1 MGKNVIQSATLA
13 TRVAQAIVDAN
24 TALSSA
30 APSRSRRK
38 TVSHLDP
45 NHCTY
50 CHALFDK
57 EAPRSHAVDLL
68 VPHAHGGK
76 TNRENLVLACPT
88 CSASKQS
95 HDLLSWPR
103 LNDFPH
109 ANELKALRLK
119 SFEHADNHLTSLR
132 AGVEMDRLLA
142 ALRQRWSMPRVRV
155 YALHGSQTS
164 YLGWVVHRGA
174 PVDYGLVRLLA
185 SSGHEAV
192 LECESPTTVYSLP
205 RSRFLDLVWQLI
217 DANALVSPLRTDDP
231 DLRPVDADPSD
242 WQHFWPVHFDN
253 LADLRRRRPRGG
265 GLLPAPGKPRELSE
279 DPQAVAWRT
288 RKQIEAAPA
297 RLVDARRELE
307 EAKARLHRFDEEW
320 ARHPRTVTLDEYRP
334 LLRDVVDK
342 GEAYFKLRERTKV
355 LMGPRWGHACSTRI
369 LPETF
374 ALPGPH
380 TRRG

>member
-1 MGKNVIQSATLA
+1 MSNDPTQSPSTA

-24 TALSSA
+24 AALSSA
-30 APSRSRRK
+30 TPSKSRRK
-38 TVSHLDP
+38 TVAHLNPD
-45 NHCTY
+45 HCIY
-50 CHALFDK
+50 CRTAIDTK
-57 EAPRSHAVDLL
+57 ARRSHVVDLL

-76 TNRENLVLACPT
+76 TNRENLVLACPN

-103 LNDFPH
+103 LNEFPH
-109 ANELKALRLK
+109 AADLKALRLK
-119 SFEHADNHLTSLR
+119 ALEHADNHLTTLR
-132 AGVEMDRLLA
+132 AGVEMDRLVA
-142 ALRQRWSMPRVRV
+142 TLRQRWAMPRVRV
-155 YALHGSQTS
+155 YALHGADTS
-164 YLGWVVHRGA
+164 YLGWVVNRGA

-185 SSGHEAV
+185 SSAHEAV
-192 LECESPTTVYSLP
+192 LECESPATVYSLP
-205 RSRFLDLVWQLI
+205 TSRLLDLVWQLI
-217 DANALVSPLRTDDP
+217 DANALVSPLRMDGP
-231 DLRPVDADPSD
+231 SLEPVAADPSD
-242 WQHFWPVHFDN
+242 WQHFWPVYFDN

-265 GLLPAPGKPRELSE
+265 GLIPAPGKPRELSE

-297 RLVDARRELE
+297 RLVGARRELE
-307 EAKARLHRFDEEW
+307 EAKARLNRFDEER
-320 ARHPRTVTLDEYRP
+320 ARHPRTVSLDDYQP

-342 GEAYFKLRERTKV
+342 GEAYFNLRERTKV